1 MLKWQACKPFEKQ
14 IDIIISV
21 FFSRGHNPTKKR
33 NLRGERR
40 RLEFVPQSEQAINNI
55 LGSAEMRMKKQI
67 SSETPLLAK

>member
-1 MLKWQACKPFEKQ
+1 MLKWQTCKPFEKQ
-14 IDIIISV
+14 IEIISSV

-40 RLEFVPQSEQAINNI
+40 RFEFVPQSEQAINNI
-55 LGSAEMRMKKQI
+55 LGLAEMRMKKQI